1 MNALLNRIFRLEE
14 HGTSVRT
21 EVVAGMTTFVAMAY
35 IIFVNPAMLADCGMP
50 REAAFASTVWAAA
63 LTTLLMGFWA
73 NMPVALAPGMGIN
86 AFFTYTMVLGM
97 GLPWQTALGAVF
109 ISGTVF
115 LILTVCGIRELIIRS
130 IPANLKLATA
140 AGIGMFIAL
149 IGLRG
154 AGVVADDPATLVTL
168 GSMKSPS
175 TLLSLGG
182 IALTAALMARGVKG
196 SILIGIIATTAA
208 GMCLG
213 VGPAPHSAGELVSL
227 SLPTF
232 ADTFLKLDIA
242 AALNYGL
249 LSVLFTMTMVDLF
262 DSIGTLIGLSRKAG
276 LAAPD
281 GTVRGLNKALVTD
294 SVGTIL
300 SGLFGTPAVTSYVE
314 SASGVAEGGRTG
326 LTAVTTGCLF
336 LLSLFF
342 APLIGLVQGYA
353 TAPALVIVGC
363 LMAQEVSKIDFS
375 DFTEALPA
383 FLTIACMPMTY
394 SIATGCGMGFI
405 SWVLLKLFTGRIRQ
419 IHPVMW
425 VIAACFCVNFV
436 LR

>member
-1 MNALLNRIFRLEE
+1 MRPRGNGGPASIAEDMPIRDNHAEGPAPSLRQNRRKHRVNALLNRIFRLEE

-109 ISGTVF
+109 ISATVF
-115 LILTVCGIRELIIRS
+115 LSLTVCGIRELIIRS
-130 IPANLKLATA
+130 IPTNLELATA

-213 VGPAPHSAGELVSL
+213 VGPAP
-227 SLPTF
+227 
-232 ADTFLKLDIA
+232 
-242 AALNYGL
+242 
-249 LSVLFTMTMVDLF
+249 
-262 DSIGTLIGLSRKAG
+262 
-276 LAAPD
+276 
-281 GTVRGLNKALVTD
+281 
-294 SVGTIL
+294 
-300 SGLFGTPAVTSYVE
+300 
-314 SASGVAEGGRTG
+314 
-326 LTAVTTGCLF
+326 
-336 LLSLFF
+336 
-342 APLIGLVQGYA
+342 
-353 TAPALVIVGC
+353 
-363 LMAQEVSKIDFS
+363 
-375 DFTEALPA
+375 
-383 FLTIACMPMTY
+383 
-394 SIATGCGMGFI
+394 
-405 SWVLLKLFTGRIRQ
+405 
-419 IHPVMW
+419 
-425 VIAACFCVNFV
+425 
-436 LR
+436 